1 MIWIEDQT
9 NCNISLNWSLIES
22 KVLTLLKA
30 KRGEEAIEE
39 KFEASREWSMWFEKE
54 AISIT

>member
-39 KFEASREWSMWFEKE
+39 KFEASRDWSMWFEKE